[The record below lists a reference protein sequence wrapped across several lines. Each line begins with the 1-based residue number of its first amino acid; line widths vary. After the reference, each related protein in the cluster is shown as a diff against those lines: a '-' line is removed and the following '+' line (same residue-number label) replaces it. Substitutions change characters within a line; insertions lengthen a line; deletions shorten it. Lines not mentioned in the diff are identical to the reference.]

1 MKLIKIIT
9 ITILLTGKLYSNEI
23 GDEIF
28 FCNFDTGMI
37 ESGIIKEFDYVPA
50 YGKDKQ
56 IILTT
61 GLVIHNTWVIDLPI
75 KGNCI

>member
-1 MKLIKIIT
+1 MYVFKIIT
-9 ITILLTGKLYSNEI
+9 LMILLTGKLYSNDT
-23 GDEIF
+23 GDKIF
-28 FCNFDTGMI
+28 YCNFDTGMI

-61 GLVIHNTWVIDLPI
+61 GLVIRASWVIDLPI
-75 KGNCI
+75 EGNCI